1 MIADYHALNSIQNS
15 AQMKEYTNE
24 LLRTLLAIGIDPE
37 KVTIFKQSDVSEH
50 TELTWIFNTITTMPY
65 LMRAHAFK
73 DAEAK
78 NSEINVGT
86 FDYPLL
92 MAADILLYDTAL
104 VPVGQDQK
112 QHIEY
117 ARDTAEK
124 FNRIFGDTFMLPE
137 PYILEEVAVVPGTDG
152 QKMSKSYGNTIPLF
166 ASRAEIEKAV
176 MSIVTDSTGERPEN
190 VYAIHALIK
199 EKASLDALYME
210 HTGKYKALKD
220 ALIDDLDAFIAPM
233 RESYLALTDETMLT
247 RILADGATRAKEKA
261 SEKMSV
267 VKKTIGTS

>member
-1 MIADYHALNSIQNS
+1 
-15 AQMKEYTNE
+15 
-24 LLRTLLAIGIDPE
+24 
-37 KVTIFKQSDVSEH
+37 
-50 TELTWIFNTITTMPY
+50 
-65 LMRAHAFK
+65 
-73 DAEAK
+73 
-78 NSEINVGT
+78 
-86 FDYPLL
+86 
-92 MAADILLYDTAL
+92 
-104 VPVGQDQK
+104 
-112 QHIEY
+112 
-117 ARDTAEK
+117 
-124 FNRIFGDTFMLPE
+124 
-137 PYILEEVAVVPGTDG
+137 
-152 QKMSKSYGNTIPLF
+152 
-166 ASRAEIEKAV
+166 
-176 MSIVTDSTGERPEN
+176 